1 MSPRDKQQ
9 HRKIADYL
17 REQISSGVLQP
28 GDFLP
33 SEADLCE
40 KFSSSRGPVR
50 QAVAALRAKGLV
62 SSGRGRRSTVL
73 ASTQAE
79 LFESIYSISSWL
91 SEYDADPQQH
101 TLWLARRRA
110 PREITRFLRV
120 DPEQNVVFVHRVR
133 YTEDHPIAIERMYF
147 PMVVG
152 KHILD
157 FDADGGSIHAHLR
170 ECGVDFDN
178 VRRELTLEE
187 ATAEDAE
194 ALEVATG
201 TPLWRLQMEI
211 SNHSGEPVEMAV
223 YLYRADRMKLAMN
236 NVRGGVSPLEVIPT
250 PGNFA

>member
-9 HRKIADYL
+9 HKKIADYL

-50 QAVAALRAKGLV
+50 QAVAALRAEGLV

-110 PREITRFLRV
+110 PRRAHPR
-120 DPEQNVVFVHRVR
+120 HRAGRTHRRRHGALGVAR
-133 YTEDHPIAIERMYF
+133 RMG
-147 PMVVG
+147 PPG
-152 KHILD
+152 RH
-157 FDADGGSIHAHLR
+157 H
-170 ECGVDFDN
+170 
-178 VRRELTLEE
+178 RRPPQR
-187 ATAEDAE
+187 
-194 ALEVATG
+194 G
-201 TPLWRLQMEI
+201 P
-211 SNHSGEPVEMAV
+211 
-223 YLYRADRMKLAMN
+223 RARRPRD
-236 NVRGGVSPLEVIPT
+236 RGGPALLVVVPELGVPRDREARHGDEFRPRLLQGV
-250 PGNFA
+250 

>member
-9 HRKIADYL
+9 HKKIADYL

-50 QAVAALRAKGLV
+50 QAVAALRGEGLV

-73 ASTQAE
+73 TSTQAE

-91 SEYDADPQQH
+91 SEYDENPQQH

-110 PREITRFLRV
+110 PRDITRFLRV

-157 FDADGGSIHAHLR
+157 FDADAGSIHARLR
-170 ECGVDFDN
+170 DCGVDFDN
-178 VRRELTLEE
+178 VRRELTLEK
-187 ATAEDAE
+187 ANAEDAE
-194 ALEVATG
+194 ALGVATG

-211 SNHSGEPVEMAV
+211 SNHSGEPVELAV

-236 NVRGGVSPLEVIPT
+236 SVRGGVSPLEVIPT